1 MIFGRWRYQPSHHWA
16 TRPHPEKDI
25 MVTPEYARA
34 YINEITQLAQPR
46 DSARQ
51 RVSIARLLRRLSR

>member
-1 MIFGRWRYQPSHHWA
+1 
-16 TRPHPEKDI
+16 

-34 YINEITQLAQPR
+34 YINEITELAQPR
-46 DSARQ
+46 DSDRQ

>member
-1 MIFGRWRYQPSHHWA
+1 MALPAITSPGLSA
-16 TRPHPEKDI
+16 LPEKDT

-34 YINEITQLAQPR
+34 YMNEISRLVQPR
-46 DSARQ
+46 DSVPQ